1 MTSKKYK
8 ILGEIFLAIPIIF
21 FLIFAVGEVGE
32 NIASGLSHFI
42 QMVPVVVFA
51 ILAWNYPKKTGYI
64 LSTLAVILT
73 VLYFLPTGK
82 SINLEN
88 ILIPLILFVPP
99 FIAGVFFIKSEKY

>member
-1 MTSKKYK
+1 MV
-8 ILGEIFLAIPIIF
+8 GEILLSIPAIF
-21 FLIFAVGEVGE
+21 FLIFAVGEAGG
-32 NIASGLSHFI
+32 NITSGLSHFI
-42 QMVPVVVFA
+42 QMVPVVVLP

-88 ILIPLILFVPP
+88 ILVPLILFVPP
-99 FIAGVFFIKSEKY
+99 FIAGVFFVKSEKY